1 VQYPENQESS
11 MTAAMVTAVEMAK
24 EAGVNPK
31 VFQAALRKQH
41 FRWHLRDARWT
52 VEKDSLEHE
61 EMRRVLQSLIDRRMR
76 STFSSADE

>member
-1 VQYPENQESS
+1 
-11 MTAAMVTAVEMAK
+11 MVTAVEMAE

-31 VFQAALRKQH
+31 VFRAALRKEY

-61 EMRRVLQSLIDRRMR
+61 DMRRVLQSLIDRSMR
-76 STFSSADE
+76 STLPSAE